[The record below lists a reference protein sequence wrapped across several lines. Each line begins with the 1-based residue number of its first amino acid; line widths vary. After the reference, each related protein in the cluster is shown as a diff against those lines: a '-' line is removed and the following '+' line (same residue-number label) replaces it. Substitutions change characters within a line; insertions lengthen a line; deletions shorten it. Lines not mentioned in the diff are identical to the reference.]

1 MCCGAQDVFDL
12 GRSCERVQI
21 GRGMVGGACHV
32 PGGFGRR
39 FLRSL
44 VRGQR
49 ARPL

>member
-1 MCCGAQDVFDL
+1 MA
-12 GRSCERVQI
+12 
-21 GRGMVGGACHV
+21 GGARRV
-32 PGGFGRR
+32 PGAFGHR